1 MASVIVL
8 FIFLI
13 SSLNDLKRGGW
24 LATQSTPPGSA
35 PEMGTISVKFQQI
48 ISEESIWMTSLTLKA
63 FMVRH
68 DKKGARKVINV
79 GPRLQISRT
88 LGF

>member
-24 LATQSTPPGSA
+24 LATQSTPHGSA
-35 PEMGTISVKFQQI
+35 PAIEIILVKSYSVIMCEPVHVKQKI
-48 ISEESIWMTSLTLKA
+48 LHSGDA
-63 FMVRH
+63 F
-68 DKKGARKVINV
+68 N
-79 GPRLQISRT
+79 
-88 LGF
+88 